1 MPKKI
6 VIIEDEVFLLDMYK
20 IKFQAEGYEV
30 IVATNGEEGLKIV
43 NEVMPD
49 LVLLDL
55 VMPKM
60 DGYEVLRS
68 LRANEKTK
76 DLKIYLLSNLGQSGE
91 IDRGKKEGAD
101 GYFVKSS
108 LTPTQL
114 AEEVKK
120 IMV

>member
-1 MPKKI
+1 MAKKI
-6 VIIEDEVFLLDMYK
+6 AIVEDETFLLDMYK
-20 IKFQAEGYEV
+20 IKFQSEGYEV
-30 IVATNGEEGLKIV
+30 ITAANGEEGLKQV
-43 NEVMPD
+43 TETMPD

-60 DGYEVLRS
+60 DGYEVLRA

-76 DLKIYLLSNLGQSGE
+76 NLKIYLLSNLGQSGE

-114 AEEVKK
+114 AEEIKK
-120 IMV
+120 ILA

>member
-1 MPKKI
+1 MAKKLVI
-6 VIIEDEVFLLDMYK
+6 VEDEEFLLDMYK
-20 IKFQAEGYEV
+20 LKFEAEGYQV
-30 IVATNGEEGLKIV
+30 STANNGEDGLKTAL
-43 NEVMPD
+43 EVVPD

-68 LRANEKTK
+68 LRANEKTAHI
-76 DLKIYLLSNLGQSGE
+76 KIYLLSNLGQSGE

-114 AEEVKK
+114 AEEVRK
-120 IMV
+120 ILG